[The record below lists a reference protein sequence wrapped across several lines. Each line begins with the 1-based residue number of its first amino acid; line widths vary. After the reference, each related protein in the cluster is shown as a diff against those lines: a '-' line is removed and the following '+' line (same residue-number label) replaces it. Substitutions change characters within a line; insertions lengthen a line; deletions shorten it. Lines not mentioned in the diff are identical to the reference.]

1 MKDPNGDQDSSKE
14 NFEYKVVL
22 VYKDYMTI
30 YFDDQK
36 PELPSH
42 ANPT

>member
-1 MKDPNGDQDSSKE
+1 VGKYLVWSPMKDPNGDQDASKE

-30 YFDDQK
+30 YFDD
-36 PELPSH
+36 
-42 ANPT
+42 